1 MGLEDLQRS
10 VHYEI
15 DDLTLDVGQCR
26 LTRAEQPLA
35 LTKLNFLVLRCLV
48 EAAPNVVRHTELA
61 NAVWGARR
69 IITHENLGKRIM
81 LLRQTL
87 GDSAEH
93 PRYIEAV
100 RGLGY
105 RVTAKVRRIED
116 PAVQIDDDA
125 ALPSPPPSRPLG
137 FFAKH
142 GTVLAT
148 ALGIAAVATA
158 VWWYVGSREPASMVD
173 ANVRSI
179 AVLPFADRSSAGD
192 QEYFSFGIADEI
204 SSKLAEIPEL
214 RVMGRT
220 SSLAF
225 AQRGASDSVVDRGLG
240 VTYVVEGSVHT
251 EGDRLR
257 IVTNLIDTRSGTKLW
272 NGDFEG
278 EAHEVFAFQDQIAAQ
293 LVDELR
299 LALSAT
305 PTPADRTPEPA
316 VYAAYLQARHI
327 NRNLVAASL
336 PHARSLLERA
346 IAEDPHYFPARREL
360 VGSYNILAG
369 AGLLDRA
376 RAQELLRVAIDD
388 AAALWP
394 ERVEIEFWR
403 GWFVLNFEGD
413 LVAAARHFEHALQE
427 PANLDT
433 LPVLVDFAMILNRPD
448 EAIAIGEYI
457 LERDPICFFC
467 YHNLMR
473 AYQRAERY
481 DKVRELYLNARALGF
496 DHATLTTPYG
506 LALLELNEAEEALRQ
521 FDATDWTGVP
531 RHVRL
536 QVFAMTYWLLDR
548 RSEFDAAL
556 AELQELQPMSA
567 AGVHTFTGNLPAAFA
582 IYNQQP
588 ALPPELFDG
597 RIGDAMRTFERWP
610 ELARKA
616 GLWPHDPRDE
626 IPFDVSSLR

>member
-1 MGLEDLQRS
+1 LPMGLEDLKRS
-10 VHYEI
+10 VLYEI

-48 EAAPNVVRHTELA
+48 ESAPNVVSHTELA
-61 NAVWGARR
+61 NVVWGARR
-69 IITHENLGKRIM
+69 IITQENLGKRIM

-87 GDSAEH
+87 GDSAED

-105 RVTAKVRRIED
+105 RIVAKVRRLEGAATSMD
-116 PAVQIDDDA
+116 GGAAVA
-125 ALPSPPPSRPLG
+125 APPPARPLR

-142 GTVLAT
+142 GAALAAGLGLAT
-148 ALGIAAVATA
+148 V
-158 VWWYVGSREPASMVD
+158 VWLYEGSREPIPMAAAGVT
-173 ANVRSI
+173 SI
-179 AVLPFADRSSAGD
+179 AVLPFADRSSQGD

-214 RVMGRT
+214 RVMGR
-220 SSLAF
+220 SSSMAF
-225 AQRGASDSVVDRGLG
+225 AQRGASAAAIGGGLD

-251 EGDRLR
+251 EGDRLQ
-257 IVTNLIDTRSGTKLW
+257 IVATLIDTRSGADVW
-272 NGDFEG
+272 SGNFEG
-278 EAHEVFAFQDQIAAQ
+278 ETREVFAFQDQIAAQ
-293 LVDELR
+293 LVAELR
-299 LALSAT
+299 LALSVA
-305 PTPADRTPEPA
+305 PTPVDRTPEPA

-327 NRNLVAASL
+327 NKNLVLASL
-336 PHARSLLERA
+336 PHARSLLENA

-360 VGSYNILAG
+360 VASYNILRG
-369 AGLLDRA
+369 AGLLDEA
-376 RAQELLRVAIDD
+376 RSKELLRVAIDD

-394 ERVEIEFWR
+394 ERVDIDFWR
-403 GWFVLNFEGD
+403 GWFVLAFEDD
-413 LVAAARHFEHALQE
+413 LVAAARHFQRALRE
-427 PANLDT
+427 PANLDA
-433 LPVLVDFAMILNRPD
+433 LPVLVDFAMALNRSD

-457 LERDPICFFC
+457 LKRDPVCFFC

-481 DKVRELYLNARALGF
+481 DKVRDLYLTARALGF
-496 DHATLTTPYG
+496 DNPSLTTPYG
-506 LALLELNEAEEALRQ
+506 VALLELNEAEEALRQ

-536 QVFAMTYWLLDR
+536 QVFAMTYWALDR

-567 AGVHTFTGNLPAAFA
+567 AGVHAFTGNLPAAFA
-582 IYNQQP
+582 IYDQQ
-588 ALPPELFDG
+588 AELPPQLFDG
-597 RIGDAMRTFERWP
+597 RIGDAMRTYERWP

-616 GLWPHDPRDE
+616 QLWPNDPRDE
-626 IPFDVSSLR
+626 IPFDISSLR